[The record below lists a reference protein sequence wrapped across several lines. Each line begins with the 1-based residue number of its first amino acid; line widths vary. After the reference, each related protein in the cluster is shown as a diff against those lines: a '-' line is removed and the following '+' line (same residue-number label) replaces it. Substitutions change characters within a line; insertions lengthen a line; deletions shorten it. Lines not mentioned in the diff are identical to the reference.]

1 MKKSDDSGEQT
12 DVEFSDEPT
21 TPKQEE
27 YIHDTVPS
35 IPLEMLHE
43 TASISE
49 IPGTT
54 MDEVITAREM
64 AQLTF
69 QGEQEFRSK
78 VNVEIVHNL
87 DKELAR
93 VVKLCRSAGVEGSSW
108 FTYDHNE
115 WSDWI
120 NKGPE
125 LSKGTKEGL
134 ARRKT
139 RMRENMILESLKKR
153 LEWEGYTCD
162 ITRPYRGLEDDKYF
176 LYVQWSQ
183 PKPALSREGCWRN
196 LKACIRLTILISIV
210 MWFLAMF
217 TILLIFTGWLLY
229 TRWEKLDLL

>member
-1 MKKSDDSGEQT
+1 MEKSDDSGEQA
-12 DVEFSDEPT
+12 DVELSDGST
-21 TPKQEE
+21 YPKKEE
-27 YIHDTVPS
+27 TIHDSVPS
-35 IPLEMLHE
+35 ISLETFHG
-43 TASISE
+43 TASFSE
-49 IPGTT
+49 VSVNRGE
-54 MDEVITAREM
+54 EVITAREM

-87 DKELAR
+87 DKELTR
-93 VVKLCRSAGVEGSSW
+93 VVNLCRSAGVEGSSW

-115 WSDWI
+115 WSEWI
-120 NKGPE
+120 KKGPE

-139 RMRENMILESLKKR
+139 RMREHMILESLKKR

-162 ITRPYRGLEDDKYF
+162 ITRPYRGVEDDKYF

-183 PKPALSREGCWRN
+183 PKPALSKEGCWRS
-196 LKACIRLTILISIV
+196 LKACIRLTILICTV
-210 MWFLAMF
+210 LWFLTMF
-217 TILLIFTGWLLY
+217 TVLLIFTGWLLY